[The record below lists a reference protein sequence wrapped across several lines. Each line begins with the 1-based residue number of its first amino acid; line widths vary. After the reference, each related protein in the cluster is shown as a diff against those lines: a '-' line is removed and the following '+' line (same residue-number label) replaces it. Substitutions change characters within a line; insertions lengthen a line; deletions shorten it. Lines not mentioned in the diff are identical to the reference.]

1 MRENHLLILS
11 FFFLATPRHVLFR
24 LEFIFDEKKCI
35 ETKKTSQHVSQDDD
49 DDEIASGSTG
59 NVCNALI

>member
-1 MRENHLLILS
+1 MNSSVWNS
-11 FFFLATPRHVLFR
+11 FLM
-24 LEFIFDEKKCI
+24 EKMYRNK
-35 ETKKTSQHVSQDDD
+35 KKTSQHVSQDEDD